1 MKDLIISKI
10 KALKEINPELL
21 KAKVDFMLVDEEELL
36 RAYQSTRDYLILT
49 TKRVIF
55 VDIQGI
61 TGKKQEY
68 RSIGYSKISSFS
80 VETAGTFDFD
90 SEMKLWVSGLGIFE
104 IEFAKKIV
112 ANKFEG
118 VINAE
123 DITLRTINDT
133 LKISFNEDSVIVKA
147 LNDVKNELV
156 YLNQLNTRQTANS
169 NKTLQ
174 LQRASI
180 S

>member
-80 VETAGTFDFD
+80 VHLYYTH
-90 SEMKLWVSGLGIFE
+90 
-104 IEFAKKIV
+104 
-112 ANKFEG
+112 
-118 VINAE
+118 
-123 DITLRTINDT
+123 
-133 LKISFNEDSVIVKA
+133 KISSC
-147 LNDVKNELV
+147 
-156 YLNQLNTRQTANS
+156 
-169 NKTLQ
+169 
-174 LQRASI
+174 
-180 S
+180 